1 MPISDFEKAKSYFLE
16 GIFHAENEKWEQAEA
31 AFKASQEI
39 LPGRASTVSNL
50 LGVLVA
56 QKKYDEAWLLVN
68 DALLLVTKIQK
79 QTLTS
84 EFCTTS
90 HKILKTHLNF

>member
-1 MPISDFEKAKSYFLE
+1 MKAKTSIFSRECNAYFDFESQIIFSE

-56 QKKYDEAWLLVN
+56 KKYDEAWL
-68 DALLLVTKIQK
+68 
-79 QTLTS
+79 
-84 EFCTTS
+84 
-90 HKILKTHLNF
+90 

>member
-16 GIFHAENEKWEQAEA
+16 GVFHAENEKWEQAEA

-68 DALLLVTKIQK
+68 DALALGDEN
-79 QTLTS
+79 S
-84 EFCTTS
+84 TTNTNVGILH
-90 HKILKTHLNF
+90 HKSQNFEDARR